1 MFELFHKWKGHL
13 VEANTEIFSLGFL
26 FGHKAWQV
34 CPEKGDEE
42 AVDVR

>member
-1 MFELFHKWKGHL
+1 M
-13 VEANTEIFSLGFL
+13 EANTEIFSLGFL

-34 CPEKGDEE
+34 YSEKGEEE